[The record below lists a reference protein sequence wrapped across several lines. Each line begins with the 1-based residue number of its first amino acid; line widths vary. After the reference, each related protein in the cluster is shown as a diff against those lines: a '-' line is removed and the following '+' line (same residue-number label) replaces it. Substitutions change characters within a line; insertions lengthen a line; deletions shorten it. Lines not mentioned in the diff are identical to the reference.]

1 MTPYWITFDDGSKAC
16 CEGSDDYDA
25 IGIAEKISG
34 KKVSI
39 PEGKALYSDGVAY
52 GIAKPLPYPASPVI
66 WQFDHPVDGK
76 TPTFCHSPEKC
87 IGQGRCQG
95 ERACND

>member
-1 MTPYWITFDDGSKAC
+1 MTAYWITFEDGSKAC
-16 CEGSDDYDA
+16 CEGSSAYDA
-25 IGIAEKISG
+25 IKIAEKISG

-39 PEGKALYSDGVAY
+39 PEGKELYSEGVADE
-52 GIAKPLPYPASPVI
+52 IAKPLPYPARPMI
-66 WQFDHPVDGK
+66 WQLDHPVHGK

-87 IGQGRCQG
+87 LDKGRCQS